1 MRMHELIPWSRGRGR
16 GLSMYGNQGSDPL
29 LSLHR
34 EMDRLFD
41 DALRGFGTRFSDL
54 APFSGTG
61 GWPSVEISETETE
74 LRVTAEIPG
83 LEEKDVEILLDNDML
98 TLRGEKRSETEDKAK
113 QFSERYYGRFE
124 RRIPLGYEV
133 EADKVDARFNN
144 GVLTITLPKSP
155 EAQSRAKRIE
165 IKH

>member
-1 MRMHELIPWSRGRGR
+1 MRMRDLIPRNRSGGR
-16 GLSMYGNQGSDPL
+16 GLSIYGNEGSDPL

-41 DALRGFGTRFSDL
+41 DALRGFGSRFSDL
-54 APFSGTG
+54 TPFSGEG
-61 GWPSVEISETETE
+61 GWPSLEISETDTE

-98 TLRGEKRSETEDKAK
+98 TLRGEKRSEAEDKAK

-144 GVLTITLPKSP
+144 GVLTITLPKSAQ
-155 EAQSRAKRIE
+155 AQSRAKRIE
-165 IKH
+165 IEH

>member
-1 MRMHELIPWSRGRGR
+1 MRMHDLIPWNRGRGR
-16 GLSMYGNQGSDPL
+16 GLSMYGNEGSDPL

-41 DALRGFGTRFSDL
+41 DALRGFGAGFSDL
-54 APFSGTG
+54 APFSGGG
-61 GWPSVEISETETE
+61 GWPSVEISETDAE

-83 LEEKDVEILLDNDML
+83 LEEKDVEILLDKDML

-124 RRIPLGYEV
+124 RRIPLGYEI
-133 EADKVDARFNN
+133 EEDKVEARFNN
-144 GVLTITLPKSP
+144 GVLTITLPKSAQ
-155 EAQSRAKRIE
+155 AQSRAKRIE
-165 IKH
+165 IRH